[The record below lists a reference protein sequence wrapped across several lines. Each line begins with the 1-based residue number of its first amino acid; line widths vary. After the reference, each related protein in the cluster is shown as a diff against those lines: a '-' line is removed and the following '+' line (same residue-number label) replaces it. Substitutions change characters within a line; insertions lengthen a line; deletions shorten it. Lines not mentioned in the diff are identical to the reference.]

1 MVSRDW
7 AKQHIHECIVGSLC
21 RFCPARKLG
30 LCANKLMHWWEL
42 TGQFGFM
49 TTPCLSVKRGGL
61 IAAAPVR
68 KENALPVTTG
78 AVTAKQVNH

>member
-1 MVSRDW
+1 MDDEEPS
-7 AKQHIHECIVGSLC
+7 
-21 RFCPARKLG
+21 PAHLRCLG
-30 LCANKLMHWWEL
+30 NLQAR
-42 TGQFGFM
+42 FGFM
-49 TTPCLSVKRGGL
+49 TPPCLSVKRGGL

>member
-1 MVSRDW
+1 MDDRAVTRIGKRESGNL
-7 AKQHIHECIVGSLC
+7 Q
-21 RFCPARKLG
+21 AR
-30 LCANKLMHWWEL
+30 
-42 TGQFGFM
+42 FGFM
-49 TTPCLSVKRGGL
+49 TTPSVKRGGL

>member
-1 MVSRDW
+1 
-7 AKQHIHECIVGSLC
+7 
-21 RFCPARKLG
+21 
-30 LCANKLMHWWEL
+30 
-42 TGQFGFM
+42 M

-78 AVTAKQVNH
+78 AVTAKQVTIEVL